1 MEPLSHHL
9 LTQAYN
15 NGWANHRLY
24 KACLQLTQD
33 EFVAPVV
40 ASFPRSRLPST
51 TC

>member
-24 KACLQLTQD
+24 LSLIHI
-33 EFVAPVV
+33 
-40 ASFPRSRLPST
+40 
-51 TC
+51 

>member
-33 EFVAPVV
+33 EFVAPAAV
-40 ASFPRSRLPST
+40 SSRRSRPPST